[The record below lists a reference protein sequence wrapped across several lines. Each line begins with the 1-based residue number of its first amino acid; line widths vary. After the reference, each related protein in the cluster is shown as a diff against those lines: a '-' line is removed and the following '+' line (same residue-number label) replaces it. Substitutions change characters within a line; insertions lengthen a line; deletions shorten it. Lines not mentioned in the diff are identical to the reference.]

1 MVCGDKISGTWVNVP
16 RGKVGGSGTLTL
28 EVSQVGAHLF
38 IHKIGSTGSPLGTS
52 TWEKRE
58 CGEFM
63 EAFGFCG
70 WNRNLPIEELPP
82 PGGSPLRPPPEF
94 GK

>member
-1 MVCGDKISGTWVNVP
+1 MGQRAKRKGW
-16 RGKVGGSGTLTL
+16 R
-28 EVSQVGAHLF
+28 
-38 IHKIGSTGSPLGTS
+38 LGYINARS
-52 TWEKRE
+52 VA
-58 CGEFM
+58 GEFM